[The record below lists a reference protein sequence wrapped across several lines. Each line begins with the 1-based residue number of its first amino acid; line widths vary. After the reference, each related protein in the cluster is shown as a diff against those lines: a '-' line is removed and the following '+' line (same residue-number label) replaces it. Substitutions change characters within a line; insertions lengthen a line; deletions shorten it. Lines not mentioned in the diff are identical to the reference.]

1 MTNTA
6 PPPPAVELA
15 ADAYPAGSRYA
26 NDDLRPVPLA
36 ERRWT
41 TYNFVAR
48 AVGWTYAPT
57 LQLYQGCA
65 LACPAFRQRN

>member
-1 MTNTA
+1 MTDTTPIPAA
-6 PPPPAVELA
+6 PAAAGAVELP

-41 TYNFVAR
+41 TYNFVALCVAQER
-48 AVGWTYAPT
+48 THTSWYSSVARFAG
-57 LQLYQGCA
+57 
-65 LACPAFRQRN
+65 